1 MYGMDYLYY
10 SLPSPK
16 ETSSSSGDS
25 GRLSRQA
32 QPVPNPNKIPFVDTG
47 NDKNAV
53 AALFVNKETEQYNL
67 LREKLRQ
74 IGSDLFEFKKG
85 NTATVNT
92 PAQSEKA
99 EKLRKNLKLLESPD
113 FNEIPDWPNA
123 LKTDI
128 SKTLIEYDQNKL
140 KKERELKIYFTPST
154 APIKTTDLITIE
166 KLALPKNITNNPLN
180 YPHLKNPIAQAIT
193 DINFAVVEKSENGL
207 IRAITN
213 FKQSNQNFIIKNMDF
228 FRINKP
234 NDPLLNQLKINI
246 LNHYIL
252 KLSQPYIKH
261 EILDTIPAINTILS
275 ELCKSIPLFLDTINQ
290 EEISQ
295 NPSSE
300 LIQLNTNDL
309 LMILQYLQQKDES
322 LTPNISLV
330 KDIVLETKL
339 NENSKKACLLLL
351 NKLGNFYP
359 QMQSDLTN
367 TIIDDIAINYF
378 KLSGNSLS
386 QEQKIGFI
394 TQVIE
399 WLAIIS
405 SFNPPLS
412 EKLLI
417 SNIADDQLQDY
428 ISKIQLLELNCNP
441 SLLTKQKLQELQTKI
456 FQEAH
461 IRPKRANVAKWQ
473 TKKEELEI
481 AKKLRAEEIA
491 KLQAR
496 EKDLNAK
503 KIIYTTDIPRLKA
516 EEKLHREEIAKLQA
530 REKDLNAKKIIY
542 TTDISRLKAE
552 EKLHREE
559 IAKLQA
565 EEERLKAKEIAQR
578 NAQKRLDE
586 SQPKRNPYNNAADE
600 EGKTQRAPE
609 LVTEYSQ
616 EKNELNTKIPAK
628 EIPESPQQP
637 IQKTSSFFETI
648 QSWFEWLF
656 WGPL

>member
-1 MYGMDYLYY
+1 MSFMIVSFMYGMDYLYY
-10 SLPSPK
+10 SLPSPE

-25 GRLSRQA
+25 GRLSL
-32 QPVPNPNKIPFVDTG
+32 QPQPIPKIEKVLDIQQQPNPKPKKVLTDRG
-47 NDKNAV
+47 SNDETITTSPADQK
-53 AALFVNKETEQYNL
+53 TEQYNFL
-67 LREKLRQ
+67 QKELIR
-74 IGSDLFEFKKG
+74 IGSDLFEFKKV
-85 NTATVNT
+85 NTIAVNT
-92 PAQSEKA
+92 PAQAEKA
-99 EKLRKNLKLLESPD
+99 EQLKKDLKLLESPD

-140 KKERELKIYFTPST
+140 KKERELKIYFTLSNV
-154 APIKTTDLITIE
+154 PIKTIDLVTIE
-166 KLALPKNITNNPLN
+166 KLALPKNITNNALN
-180 YPHLKNPIAQAIT
+180 YPHLKSPIAQAIT
-193 DINFAVVEKSENGL
+193 DINFAVVEKSENDL
-207 IRAITN
+207 IKAIKN
-213 FKQSNQNFIIKNMDF
+213 FKQSNENFRIKNMDF
-228 FRINKP
+228 FRINKLHS
-234 NDPLLNQLKINI
+234 PLLNQLKINI

-252 KLSQPYIKH
+252 KLSQPHTKH
-261 EILDTIPAINTILS
+261 ETLDTAPAINTILS
-275 ELCKSIPLFLDTINQ
+275 ELCRSIPLFLDIINQ

-300 LIQLNTNDL
+300 LIQLNTSDL
-309 LMILQYLQQKDES
+309 LMICDYLQQKDES
-322 LTPNISLV
+322 LTPNVSLV

-359 QMQSDLTN
+359 EIQSDLTKA
-367 TIIDDIAINYF
+367 IIDDIASNYF
-378 KLSGNSLS
+378 KLPKNSLS
-386 QEQKIGFI
+386 QEQKIELI
-394 TQVIE
+394 AQVIE

-405 SFNPPLS
+405 LFNPPLS

-417 SNIADDQLQDY
+417 SSIADDKLQDY
-428 ISKIQLLELNCNP
+428 IRKIQLLELNCNP
-441 SLLTKQKLQELQTKI
+441 SPLTKQKLQELQTKI

-461 IRPKRANVAKWQ
+461 IRPKRANIAKWQ

-481 AKKLRAEEIA
+481 AKKLKDEKIA
-491 KLQAR
+491 
-496 EKDLNAK
+496 
-503 KIIYTTDIPRLKA
+503 T
-516 EEKLHREEIAKLQA
+516 LQA

-565 EEERLKAKEIAQR
+565 EEERLKAKEIAQK

-586 SQPKRNPYNNAADE
+586 SQPKRNPYNNTADE
-600 EGKTQRAPE
+600 EGKIQRALE
-609 LVTEYSQ
+609 LATEHSQ

-637 IQKTSSFFETI
+637 IQKISSFFETI